1 MTEIIDMAKY
11 IKDKAAA
18 NEQQIQVLEVH
29 FKSPLTDKEKMVIE
43 SHLYFLETI
52 IKDCRNRNLCVTE
65 VLRDKDG
72 FKRDK
77 DGFKEMMERLI
88 KMKKDKYN
96 DNDKH

>member
-72 FKRDK
+72 FK
-77 DGFKEMMERLI
+77 EMMERLI

-96 DNDKH
+96 NNDKH